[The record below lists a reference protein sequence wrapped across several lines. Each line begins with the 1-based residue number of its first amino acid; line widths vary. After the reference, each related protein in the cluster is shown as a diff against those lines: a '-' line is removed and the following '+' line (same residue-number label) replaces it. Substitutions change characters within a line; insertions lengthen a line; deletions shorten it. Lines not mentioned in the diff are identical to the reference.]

1 MQEKKKAVQWIKEHK
16 KELILA
22 GISVGTLILLI
33 LGIQNREKLISVWDS
48 FKGTIQPLSLQS
60 KDTAITSS
68 MEVSTEQILK
78 YAGAVDSCPERTPFR
93 VCGHIRNLPD
103 GCHASS
109 QKIESALK
117 YNIVLLD
124 GQTWVDSY
132 LKGGVAA

>member
-1 MQEKKKAVQWIKEHK
+1 MQEKKKVIQWIKEHK

-22 GISVGTLILLI
+22 GISFGTLFLVI
-33 LGIQNREKLISVWDS
+33 LGIQNREKLKTVWDS
-48 FKGTIQPLSLQS
+48 LKETIQPLSMQF
-60 KDTAITSS
+60 KDAAITSS
-68 MEVSTEQILK
+68 MEVSTEQLSK
-78 YAGAVDSCPERTPFR
+78 YVGMVDSDLKCIPFR

-103 GCHASS
+103 GCHASP

-132 LKGGVAA
+132 IKGGIAA